1 MSDTDALLD
10 RYARWMESAGRAP
23 KTIDMRTRIAKQVLT
38 RWPDPEDVTTAD
50 LTEWLGAMRN
60 ERTGEPLSRWSR
72 ATYYSGVKAL
82 FKWLAAIG
90 AVSIDPTA
98 SDLFERPRSP
108 KGTPKPLTL
117 TEERDALRVARGNT
131 RAWLL
136 LALRAG
142 LRAHEIAKVRGED
155 VTPDHIFVKGKG
167 GKAAYLPTH
176 PEVWQLAERYP
187 RTGWWFPSP
196 EHDGHISADTV
207 TIVTGRLFR
216 TVGIPSGSIHRARH
230 SYGTALLR
238 RGVNMRIVQ
247 ELMRHESLAT
257 TALYTAVDEDERR
270 AAINLLGDTA

>member
-1 MSDTDALLD
+1 MADTEALLL
-10 RYARWMESAGRAP
+10 RYERWMQSTDRAP
-23 KTIDMRTRIAKQVLT
+23 KTIDMRKRIAAQVLAL
-38 RWPDPEDVTTAD
+38 WPDPDEASTSE

-60 ERTGEPLSRWSR
+60 QRTGEPLSRWSR
-72 ATYYSGVKAL
+72 ATYFSGVKAF

-90 AVSIDPTA
+90 AVGVDPTA

-108 KGTPKPLTL
+108 KGVPKPLTPS
-117 TEERDALRVARGNT
+117 EERTALRVARGNT

-136 LALRAG
+136 LALREG

-155 VTPDHIFVKGKG
+155 VTEDHLYVKGKG
-167 GKAAYLPTH
+167 GKETFLPTH
-176 PEVWQLAERYP
+176 PDVWAEAGRYP
-187 RTGWWFPSP
+187 RRGWWFPSP

-216 TVGIPSGSIHRARH
+216 SVGIADGSIHRARH

-270 AAINLLGDTA
+270 AAINLLGDVG